1 MTFPKTMIESVAPS
15 APPTDPFTRRL
26 PLLLLLFFGSG
37 LAALI
42 YEIVWFQMLQL
53 IIGSSA
59 VSLAV
64 LLGTYLG
71 GLGLGGLLLPRLI
84 PVRIH
89 PLRVYAGLE
98 LGIGVMGLAVLFGLP
113 ILGRFYMSQAGAGF
127 AGLLLRGTICA
138 AGLILPTLLMGATLP
153 AVARWVESTS
163 QGAPWL
169 GFLYAANTAG
179 AVGGCLL
186 AGFYLL
192 RFHDLETAT
201 FVAVAVNGSI
211 AALSWLA
218 AGRSPRPAPSPPP
231 VPEDTGTASRRGKIW
246 TIHVAIALSGLAAL
260 GAEVIWTRLLGL
272 ILGGTVYAFALILA
286 VFLSGLAVG
295 GGLGGFL
302 SRRKTP
308 PRVILGYCQFLL
320 AGAIAWTAY
329 QLAQSLPYWPISPS
343 LSQNPWLHF
352 QLDLV
357 RGLWAALPPT
367 ILWGASFPLAL
378 AAVSAERRDWGKR
391 VGGVYASNTA
401 GTIAGAVG
409 FSLVLIHRFGTAVS
423 QRILIFVSLAA
434 ALFAFL
440 PAGREARK
448 IQARS
453 GLARSVGKAAGWTVA
468 AIAAVALAWSVPG
481 VPWELIAYGRQLP
494 TKAGQARVLYV
505 GEGLNSS
512 VAVTELE
519 SGDRNFHV
527 SGKVEAS
534 SVAQDMRLQRLLG
547 HLPMLLHPNPKSVLV
562 VGCGAGV
569 TAGSFV
575 LSPGI
580 ERIVICEIEPLIP
593 EVVARYFGRE
603 NFDVLDDPRVEVVLD
618 DARHYILTT
627 KDTFDIITT
636 DPINPWIKGS
646 AALYSREYY
655 ERCRTRLNP
664 GGVIAQWV
672 PLYESTIAAVK
683 SEAATFFS
691 VFPGGT
697 IWSNDFNGLGYDV
710 ILLGRDRPAVID
722 VDEMEVR
729 IGEARYAAVAGSLK
743 EIGFRTAVQLL
754 ATYAGRDDDLKIWL
768 KDAPINLDRNLRLQ
782 YLAGLGANAYLSY
795 AIYDEMVSHYRFPA
809 DLFSGTP
816 ETLEALKSALALFKK
831 ETSEIPASAG
841 LRQEGP
847 ESDRPA
853 GR

>member
-1 MTFPKTMIESVAPS
+1 MSVPKTMIETMAPS
-15 APPTDPFTRRL
+15 APPSDPFARRL

-64 LLGTYLG
+64 LLGTYMG

-84 PVRIH
+84 PARIH

-98 LGIGVMGLAVLFGLP
+98 LGIGLLGLAVLFGLP

-127 AGLLLRGTICA
+127 GGLLLRGTICA

-153 AVARWVESTS
+153 AVARWVESTP

-169 GFLYAANTAG
+169 GFLYAANTGG

-192 RFHDLETAT
+192 RFHDLGTAT
-201 FVAVAVNGSI
+201 IVAAAVNGSI
-211 AALSWLA
+211 AGLSWLV
-218 AGRSPRPAPSPPP
+218 AGRSPRPAPIQPAIPAESDPS
-231 VPEDTGTASRRGKIW
+231 SRPGKTW
-246 TIHVAIALSGLAAL
+246 MIHVAIALSGLAAL
-260 GAEVIWTRLLGL
+260 GAEVIWTRVLGL

-286 VFLSGLAVG
+286 VFLAGLAAG
-295 GGLGGFL
+295 GGLGGYL

-308 PRVILGYCQFLL
+308 PRLILGYCQFLL

-329 QLAQSLPYWPISPS
+329 QLAQSLPYWPISPALTQS
-343 LSQNPWLHF
+343 PWLHF

-378 AAVSAERRDWGKR
+378 AAVSAERGDWGKR

-401 GTIAGAVG
+401 GTIVGAVG
-409 FSLVLIHRFGTAVS
+409 FSLILIPRLGTAAS

-434 ALFAFL
+434 GLFAFL
-440 PAGREARK
+440 PVGRRADQRPAP
-448 IQARS
+448 IS
-453 GLARSVGKAAGWTVA
+453 LARAVGKAAGWTLA
-468 AIAAVALAWSVPG
+468 AIAAVALAMSVPG

-494 TKAGQARVLYV
+494 TKAGQARILYV

-534 SVAQDMRLQRLLG
+534 SVTQDMRLQRMLG
-547 HLPMLLHPNPKSVLV
+547 HLPTLLHPHPKSVLV

-575 LSPGI
+575 LPPGV

-593 EVVARYFGRE
+593 KVVARYFGRE

-627 KDTFDIITT
+627 KETFDIITT

-672 PLYESTIAAVK
+672 PLYESTTAAVK

-697 IWSNDFNGLGYDV
+697 IWSNDFNGQGYDV
-710 ILLGRDRPAVID
+710 ILLGRERPALID
-722 VDEMEVR
+722 VDAMEER
-729 IGEARYAAVAGSLK
+729 IGGPGYEALAGSLK
-743 EIGFRTAVQLL
+743 DIGFRTAVQLL
-754 ATYAGRDDDLKIWL
+754 ATYAGRDGDLKIWL
-768 KDAPINLDRNLRLQ
+768 KDASINLDRNLRLQ

-795 AIYDEMVSHYRFPA
+795 SIYDEMVSHYRFPD

-831 ETSEIPASAG
+831 ETKQTPSN
-841 LRQEGP
+841 
-847 ESDRPA
+847 RPA